1 MICHMMTEFQS
12 NLIGEAKVLGLIDFY
27 FVQDIGNSGTSV
39 QQSLFSFSFFLF
51 FPPVLPAGAVDV
63 AGGSA
68 AEAGAAVLPGS
79 AGRLHRVDPHFGLQA
94 SSVRRVGGLRPR
106 GPDCLLGG
114 ESAHHHRRKTAEP
127 AG

>member
-1 MICHMMTEFQS
+1 MTCHMMTEFQS
-12 NLIGEAKVLGLIDFY
+12 NLIGEAKVLGLIYFC
-27 FVQDIGNSGTSV
+27 FVQDKEI
-39 QQSLFSFSFFLF
+39 QELLFSNVCFLFLFFCF
-51 FPPVLPAGAVDV
+51 FPPVLPAGAVDM

-94 SSVRRVGGLRPR
+94 SSVRRAGGLRPR

-114 ESAHHHRRKTAEP
+114 ESAHHHRRK
-127 AG
+127 